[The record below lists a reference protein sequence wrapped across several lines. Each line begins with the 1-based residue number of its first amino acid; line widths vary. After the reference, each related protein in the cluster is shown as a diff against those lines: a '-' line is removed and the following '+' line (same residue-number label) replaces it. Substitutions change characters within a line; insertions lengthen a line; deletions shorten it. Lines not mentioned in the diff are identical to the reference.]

1 LGAVGSDINV
11 NADWGVEQTFK
22 DVLCF
27 FPFLS
32 KPFKNVL
39 SVDTMATPAET
50 ANTTRVPTPTS
61 HDLGHDQSPS
71 KHEATEKGAN
81 VPTHVA
87 PGKHEAHASLP
98 GANSAEL
105 TDEEKRLAQMPTG
118 LRLYLIML
126 GLML

>member
-1 LGAVGSDINV
+1 
-11 NADWGVEQTFK
+11 
-22 DVLCF
+22 
-27 FPFLS
+27 
-32 KPFKNVL
+32 
-39 SVDTMATPAET
+39 MATT
-50 ANTTRVPTPTS
+50 ADTTRVPSPVS
-61 HDLGHDQSPS
+61 QGHSPEKVAGDHVS
-71 KHEATEKGAN
+71 KNGTAEKGAN

-87 PGKHEAHASLP
+87 PGMHEAHASAP